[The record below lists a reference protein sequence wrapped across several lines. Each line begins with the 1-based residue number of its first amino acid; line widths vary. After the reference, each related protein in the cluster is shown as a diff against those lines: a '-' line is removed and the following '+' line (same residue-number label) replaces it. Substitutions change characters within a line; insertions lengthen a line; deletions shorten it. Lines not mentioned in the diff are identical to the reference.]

1 MTFLIVED
9 SRTARNM
16 IKNLIFEMKI
26 GKAGRFFEAE
36 SGESSLEILLKYDI
50 DFIFMDWNLAT
61 EMTGIDVIKMV
72 RKMDKYK
79 KIPILMISSENDK
92 FHVVESLKIGAN
104 DFIVKPIDQKSFSEK
119 VLKLAALIE
128 PVD

>member
-1 MTFLIVED
+1 
-9 SRTARNM
+9 
-16 IKNLIFEMKI
+16 MKI